1 MSLETELQNIQTDV
15 SLLKNNKVSRFA
27 YDSTAYMSNSAN
39 SPQYYSWAQHNNI
52 PSDSLDDT
60 KISDVQRD
68 KGFRVKQPVLSKLFI
83 DHFFGRA
90 SYNLNKVIDFVESFL
105 AKVGSNL
112 GVSNGLATL
121 DSSRRIPS
129 SQVSE
134 SLMTY
139 KGTWNAF
146 TNTPT
151 LANGVG
157 EKGDLYYCSV
167 GGTVNFGA
175 GDIVFEEGER
185 VVYNGTT
192 WQQIPLGDLKT
203 VSEIGITTNGNIN
216 LSQQTDITKVLNQR
230 VLNGLLWW
238 QQE

>member
-1 MSLETELQNIQTDV
+1 MSLETELQSIKTDV
-15 SLLKNNKVSRFA
+15 GLLKNNEVSRFA
-27 YDSTAYMSNSAN
+27 YDSTAYTSNSAN

-68 KGFRVKQPVLSKLFI
+68 KGFRIKQPVLPKLFI

-90 SYNLNKVIDFVESFL
+90 SYNLNKVIDFIESFL
-105 AKVGSNL
+105 TKVISNL
-112 GVSNGLATL
+112 GTSNGLATL

-129 SQVSE
+129 SQVSG
-134 SLMTY
+134 SLMAY
-139 KGTWNAF
+139 KGTWDAS

-151 LANGVG
+151 LTNGVG
-157 EKGDLYYCSV
+157 VKGDLYYCSV

-175 GDIVFEEGER
+175 GAIIFEEGER
-185 VVYNGTT
+185 VVYNGTV

-203 VSEIGITTNGNIN
+203 VSEISITANGNIN
-216 LSQQTDITKVLNQR
+216 LSQQTNLTKLLNQR

-238 QQE
+238 Q